1 MPYQGFVT
9 TGISLVIVRAYM
21 GLMSSLRPW
30 RHIERRKSRQIMVGS
45 VAVGGDA
52 PVTVQTMTN
61 TPTSDAAATIA
72 QIRRCEEAGV
82 DIIRVSC
89 PDKESTAA
97 LREIVLASKVPIVAD
112 IHFHYKRAL
121 EAADA
126 GAACLRI
133 NPGNIGSAE
142 RVAEVVAAARANNC
156 AIRIGVNAGSLEKDL
171 LEKYGE
177 PCPEALVESAL
188 DHIRILEDHGFQNYK
203 VAVKAS
209 DLFLAVAAYQQLAD
223 QVDCPLHL
231 GITEAGGLIGGTVKS
246 SIGMGSLL
254 WAGIGD
260 TIRVSLSAEPEE
272 EVRVGYELLKALG
285 IRNRGV
291 RVVSCPSCARQGFD
305 VIRTV
310 EALELRLQHIRT
322 PMSLSVLGC
331 VVNGPGE
338 ARETDIGLTGGG
350 NGKHMVYLSG
360 VTDHH
365 VQDAGMIDHVVRL
378 VEAKAAEIEAGAT
391 AARCTPEL
399 TVAE

>member
-1 MPYQGFVT
+1 MNE
-9 TGISLVIVRAYM
+9 I
-21 GLMSSLRPW
+21 RPW
-30 RHIERRKSRQIMVGS
+30 RTIHRRPSRQIMVGK
-45 VAVGGDA
+45 VPVGGDA
-52 PVTVQTMTN
+52 PITVQTMTN
-61 TPTSDAAATIA
+61 TPTEDAAATID
-72 QIRRCEEAGV
+72 QIRRCEDAGA

-89 PDKESTAA
+89 PTAEATAA
-97 LREIVLASKVPIVAD
+97 LPAIVRASTIPIVAD

-133 NPGNIGSAE
+133 NPGNIGSSE
-142 RVAEVVAAARANNC
+142 RVAEVVRAAKANGC

-171 LEKYGE
+171 LEKYAE

-188 DHIRILEDHGFQNYK
+188 DHIKLLQDHDFHEFK

-209 DLFLAVAAYQQLAD
+209 DVFLAVAAYMQLAET
-223 QVDCPLHL
+223 VDCPLHL

-246 SIGMGSLL
+246 SIGMGNLL

-260 TIRVSLSAEPEE
+260 TIRVSLSAEPEQ
-272 EVRVGYELLKALG
+272 EVRVGFEILKSLG
-285 IRNRGV
+285 LRTRGV

-310 EALELRLQHIRT
+310 QALEERLSHIKT
-322 PMSLSVLGC
+322 PLSLSVLGC

-338 ARETDIGLTGGG
+338 ARETDIGITGGG
-350 NGKHMVYLSG
+350 AGKHMVYLSG

-365 VQDAGMIDHVVRL
+365 VADADMLDHIVEL
-378 VEAKAAEIEAGAT
+378 VEAKAAEIERTSDALPAE
-391 AARCTPEL
+391 AAE
-399 TVAE
+399 